1 MNTPQEGSGK
11 QDGIYLSTSTSPPNP
26 GLLAKAEAEALRQSL
41 STFTS
46 VMGVTNCGTKFLTA
60 KVTATGREVIE
71 VTDRCRNKHVC
82 PNCMGYAYWKH
93 AKNLETLLPSWID
106 AGGSVYTQ
114 TLTLPNRNKPLIYK
128 HEDLASTWKA
138 MGKSKRY
145 SKLKKKYGLIQYI
158 RVLEDVLRVKGS
170 FPHFHLTWFFQTALS
185 DQEMRD
191 FSQEIAEL
199 WADSALKVGVKGTQS
214 SRQWAGP
221 ISFKAKTYARYIFK
235 HGYFDLS
242 FEPNATQISEV
253 GLKPLEFLRALVATG
268 DFEML
273 KTWMEY
279 EAATTNR
286 HRIQPSKGFK
296 WVHF

>member
-1 MNTPQEGSGK
+1 MNTPEKGSGN
-11 QDGIYLSTSTSPPNP
+11 QDGIFLSTSTSPPNL
-26 GLLAKAEAEALRQSL
+26 GLIAKAEAETLRQSL

-60 KVTATGREVIE
+60 KVTATGREIVE

-82 PNCMGYAYWKH
+82 PNCMGYSYWKH
-93 AKNLETLLPSWID
+93 AKALAALLPSWID
-106 AGGSVYTQ
+106 SGGSVYTQ

-128 HEDLASTWKA
+128 HIDLAETWTT
-138 MGKSKRY
+138 MGKTKRF
-145 SKLKKKYGLIQYI
+145 SNLKKKYEMVQYL
-158 RVLEDVLRVKGS
+158 RVLEDVLRVKSS
-170 FPHFHLTWFFQTALS
+170 FPHFHLTWFFQPALS

-199 WADSALKVGVKGTQS
+199 WADSALKAGVRGTQPS
-214 SRQWAGP
+214 KQWAGP

-235 HGYFDLS
+235 HGYFDHS
-242 FEPNATQISEV
+242 FEPNSPQNSEV

-273 KTWMEY
+273 NTWMEY
-279 EAATTNR
+279 EAATANR
-286 HRIQPSKGFK
+286 HRIQPSRNFR
-296 WVHF
+296 WSL